1 MNKRYSTIIFVFI
14 NTFFF
19 LSTSLKAQNDSTLT
33 MQPIGSEAFEV
44 MRQFFNYDQD
54 IPLEASIVERIDRHE
69 YVREKIVFSGPGN
82 SRVPG
87 YLAIPKNGASPYPCV
102 LQLHGIGSSKE
113 SWWEDNSFS
122 LGGQLTKELLK
133 SGFAVLSLDAEY
145 HGERLANN
153 DFESPEVF
161 TFQKGWYLRTRD
173 MVVQSVIEYRRAIDY
188 LASRVEIDTSKLGI
202 IGYSMG
208 GMMTFNLTAVDP
220 RIKVAVASVTPI
232 LKEQHSA
239 MAAHNF
245 ASSITNQ
252 PFLML
257 MGNADKRNYTKV
269 EARQLHDII
278 ISNTKRLVFYE
289 SGHQL
294 PSEWTKTATE
304 WMEKYLK

>member
-1 MNKRYSTIIFVFI
+1 MKKRYSIVIFVLI

-19 LSTSLKAQNDSTLT
+19 PSTSLKAQNDSSSTI
-33 MQPIGSEAFEV
+33 QPIGSEAFEV
-44 MRQFFNYDQD
+44 MSQFFAYDQD
-54 IPLEASIVERIDRHE
+54 IPLEASIVERIDEPE
-69 YVREKIVFSGPGN
+69 YVREKIVFRGPRN

-87 YLAIPKNGASPYPCV
+87 YLAIPKKGSSSYPCI

-122 LGGQLTKELLK
+122 SGGQLTKELLK

-173 MVVQSVIEYRRAIDY
+173 MVVQSVVEYRRAIDY
-188 LASRVEIDTSKLGI
+188 LASRVEIDTAKLGI

-208 GMMTFNLTAVDP
+208 GMMTFHLTAMDP
-220 RIKVAVASVTPI
+220 RIKVAVASVTPV
-232 LKEQHSA
+232 LKEPHSA
-239 MAAHNF
+239 MAVHNF

-257 MGNADKRNYTKV
+257 MGNTDRRNYTEV
-269 EARQLHDII
+269 EAQQLHHII
-278 ISNTKRLVFYE
+278 NSNIKRLVFYD

-294 PSEWTKTATE
+294 PSEWTKKATE